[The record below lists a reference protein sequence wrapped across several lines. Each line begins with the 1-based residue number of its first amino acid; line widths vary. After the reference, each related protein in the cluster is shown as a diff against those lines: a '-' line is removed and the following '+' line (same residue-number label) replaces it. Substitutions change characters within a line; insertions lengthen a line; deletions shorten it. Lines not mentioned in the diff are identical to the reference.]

1 MLAILCLYEII
12 SLDIADDFH
21 WPPLFP
27 RSKLN
32 AKPIL
37 IIPSILTCPIYEL
50 IRKRSDSSLNL
61 KRIICNKTKQ
71 SQIYA
76 NLSKLKSPSSETD

>member
-21 WPPLFP
+21 WSPLPLP

-76 NLSKLKSPSSETD
+76 NLSKLKSSETD